1 MWSLNQFKEWLG
13 GKPAKPNKSKR
24 NFPEAEELARP
35 KTATASDGPLPNEE
49 NDQEQDY
56 LTAGSE
62 IWESKW
68 YPQIKEIV
76 IQSILSAWD
85 KIEWRK
91 GGVGVYGLDIF
102 PDVDHKLWLIEINKC
117 PTMEYSTKVTKD
129 LVPKFLEDMTE
140 LITDKRKG
148 DHPEVGGFERVFH
161 VPKLRDLND
170 FD

>member
-1 MWSLNQFKEWLG
+1 M
-13 GKPAKPNKSKR
+13 
-24 NFPEAEELARP
+24 
-35 KTATASDGPLPNEE
+35 
-49 NDQEQDY
+49 
-56 LTAGSE
+56 
-62 IWESKW
+62 
-68 YPQIKEIV
+68 KEIV

-91 GGVGVYGLDIF
+91 GGVGLYGLDIF
-102 PDVDHKLWLIEINKC
+102 PDADHKLWLIEINKC

-170 FD
+170 FDQQKKDLKVVGKGIDEINNQNYLSALHRNKRQANPPGHKGQYKHNY